1 MNERILWYIADPMCS
16 WCWGFAPI
24 VKEIRLKYSEHLKIE
39 LVMGGLRP
47 GTKLPMSSGQRT
59 EILSHWKAIYGR
71 TGQPFSFE
79 GAMPEG
85 FVYDT
90 EPSCRAIVAMALINP
105 ELVFPLLE
113 SIQFSFYVEQKDVTN
128 SRILA
133 QLADKIG
140 VDTDSYLQVFES
152 DKAKNKVS
160 DHFNK
165 VRRWG
170 VNSFPTVAVQNEEG
184 YSILNRGYC
193 SLDTLSQKIDGWL
206 NIKY

>member
-24 VKEIRLKYSEHLKIE
+24 VKAIRLNYSEHLKIE
-39 LVMGGLRP
+39 PVMGGLRP
-47 GTKLPMSSGQRT
+47 WTKLEIASEQRA
-59 EILSHWKAIYGR
+59 EILSHWKAVNRR

-85 FVYDT
+85 FIYDT
-90 EPSCRAIVAMALINP
+90 EPSCRGVAAMALINP
-105 ELVFPLLE
+105 ELVFSLLE

-128 SRILA
+128 PRILA
-133 QLADKIG
+133 QLAGKIG
-140 VDTDSYLQVFES
+140 IDMDSYLQVFES
-152 DKAKNKVS
+152 DEAKNKVS
-160 DHFNK
+160 IHFNK

-170 VNSFPTVAVQNEEG
+170 VNSFPTVAVQNAAG

-193 SLDTLSQKIDGWL
+193 PLDALCQKIDGWL
-206 NIKY
+206 NT